1 MRAIAVAL
9 IVSLFT
15 LTAGDALALPAEA
28 ASAAKVGEEASTWRK
43 VAETIPLG
51 SKVKIQLIDGKRVD
65 GTLMRV
71 DDTGVLVK
79 KSTRV
84 PESPITIPYDRMGN
98 LERNRGGGMS
108 WAKAIG
114 LGIGAGAG
122 AILTILV
129 IALQLD

>member
-1 MRAIAVAL
+1 M
-9 IVSLFT
+9 FT
-15 LTAGDALALPAEA
+15 LTAGNAFAQEA
-28 ASAAKVGEEASTWRK
+28 TTWRK
-43 VAETIPLG
+43 VAEAIPLG
-51 SKVKIQLIDGKRVD
+51 SKVKIQTLDGKRVS

-79 KSTRV
+79 KDTRM
-84 PESPITIPYDRMGN
+84 PESAITVTYDQIAN
-98 LERNRGGGMS
+98 IERNHAGGGMS
-108 WAKAIG
+108 WGKAIG